1 MILERKNAI
10 IYGAAGAIGG
20 ATALA
25 LAQEG
30 ARVFLA
36 GRTQARL
43 DEIADKIRSNGGAA
57 ETAQVDA
64 MDEAAVAAHA
74 DHVARAAGR
83 IDISFNAIAFRAL
96 QGIPL
101 TEISLDD
108 FIAPIAAASRTHF
121 VTATTAARHM
131 SAQGSGVI
139 VMLSATSA
147 LESRHMMGGF
157 SPACACIEALTRS
170 LAGEVGRKGVRVVG
184 LRPNFT
190 PETTPG
196 VLESDLPQHVGDT
209 LLGRLPRLAEIAGT
223 VVYLASDAA
232 GAMTGAVVNLSC
244 GAVFG

>member
-10 IYGAAGAIGG
+10 IYGASGAIGG

-25 LAQEG
+25 FAREG

-36 GRTQARL
+36 GRTQATL
-43 DEIADKIRSNGGAA
+43 DEIADKIRAGGGTA

-64 MDEAAVAAHA
+64 MDQAEVAAHA
-74 DHVARAAGR
+74 DHVAMQAGR
-83 IDISFNAIAFRAL
+83 IDISFNAVSYPAL
-96 QGIPL
+96 HGVPL

-108 FIAPIAAASRTHF
+108 FMAPIVAASRTHF

-131 SAQGSGVI
+131 CAQGSGVI
-139 VMLSATSA
+139 VMLSATSS

-157 SPACACIEALTRS
+157 NLACAGIEALTRS

-190 PETTPG
+190 PETAPG
-196 VLESDLPQHVGDT
+196 TSDADFPELVGDT
-209 LLGRLPRLAEIAGT
+209 LLGRLPRLAEVAGT
-223 VVYLASDAA
+223 VAYLASDVA
-232 GAMTGAVVNLSC
+232 GAITGAVVNLSC